1 MLAGVTCNSI
11 RARIQ
16 SANGLVLLIFLTLIG
31 AGALP
36 PSAMAQAPAATGCVT
51 DIDHERLPALLAA
64 RGFAPPEQFKALV
77 IALGVAPAKTCQ
89 AFDWHGSA
97 RDRGDWWPASSI
109 KLFAAVAA
117 LEHARS
123 LGFGPSVKLTYHYA
137 DGDVDE
143 TLEGL
148 VRKALIPSDNKA
160 FDRLVELVGFDRLHE
175 HFFTHQNGFT
185 HTVLLRSYAGRIRDP
200 QTHRGIN
207 RHSPVITLAQAER
220 SQDLP
225 EQTGTLA
232 RECPDQG
239 NCTTLLELSET
250 LRRVM
255 LHEQLPKAQR
265 FALEAEDLQLL
276 RRTLATPRSQSMNVV
291 DGLRAGLAMPELP
304 AYHKPGFALR
314 WMSDAVF
321 IEAAD
326 THQRYI
332 VALAGYP
339 GRESL
344 DAAAR
349 AIGELLA
356 SGALTSA
363 APLAAQPRTADVK

>member
-1 MLAGVTCNSI
+1 MRSRSAI
-11 RARIQ
+11 R
-16 SANGLVLLIFLTLIG
+16 LVLLIFLALVG
-31 AGALP
+31 APTGAQR
-36 PSAMAQAPAATGCVT
+36 AAAQAPATTGCVT

-64 RGFAPPEQFKALV
+64 RGFTPPEQFKALV
-77 IALGVAPAKTCQ
+77 ITLGAAPDKTCQ

-97 RDRGDWWPASSI
+97 RDRGDWWPASSV

-137 DGDVDE
+137 DGDVE
-143 TLEGL
+143 ESLEGL

-175 HFFTHQNGFT
+175 RFFTPSNGLPD
-185 HTVLLRSYAGRIRDP
+185 TVFLRSYSGRIRDP
-200 QTHRGIN
+200 KTHKGIN
-207 RHSPVITLAQAER
+207 RHSPAITLAQGDR
-220 SQDLP
+220 SHDLP
-225 EQTGTLA
+225 EQTGKLA

-239 NCTTLLELSET
+239 NCTTLLELSEA

-255 LHEQLPKAQR
+255 LHEELPKAQR
-265 FALEAEDLQLL
+265 FALDAEDLKLL
-276 RRTLATPRSQSMNVV
+276 RLTLATPRAQSMNVV
-291 DGLRAGLAMPELP
+291 DGLRAGLGAAELP

-314 WMSDAVF
+314 WMSDVVF
-321 IEAAD
+321 IETAD

-344 DAAAR
+344 DAASR

-356 SGALTSA
+356 SGALRLEPRSA
-363 APLAAQPRTADVK
+363 PAADMK

>member
-1 MLAGVTCNSI
+1 MLTGVTCDS
-11 RARIQ
+11 AR
-16 SANGLVLLIFLTLIG
+16 LVLLIFLAL
-31 AGALP
+31 AGAVTVP
-36 PSAMAQAPAATGCVT
+36 RSAIAQAPAATGCVA
-51 DIDHERLPALLAA
+51 DIEHDRLPALLAA
-64 RGFAPPEQFKALV
+64 RGFAPPAQFKALV

-97 RDRGDWWPASSI
+97 RDRGDWWPASSV

-123 LGFGPSVKLTYHYA
+123 LGFGPSAKLIYHYA
-137 DGDVDE
+137 DGDVEE

-175 HFFTHQNGFT
+175 HFFTRKNGFSD
-185 HTVLLRSYAGRIRDP
+185 TVFLRSYSGRIRDP

-207 RHSPVITLAQAER
+207 RHSPAITLAQGER
-220 SQDLP
+220 SEDLP
-225 EQTGTLA
+225 ERTGKLA

-265 FALEAEDLQLL
+265 FALEAEDLELL
-276 RRTLATPRSQSMNVV
+276 RRTLSTPRPQSMNVV
-291 DGLRAGLAMPELP
+291 DGLRAGLGAPELR
-304 AYHKPGFALR
+304 AYHKPGFALQ

-349 AIGELLA
+349 AIGDLLA
-356 SGALTSA
+356 SGALTRG
-363 APLAAQPRTADVK
+363 APAVADKN